1 MANEKFISDN
11 GLLYYDGIVKGRLDK
26 KVDKVEG
33 KDLSTNDYTTEEKN
47 KLANIEATA
56 QVNVIESVEVNGVEA
71 TISDKKASVSIE
83 TGTIDEIKVNGVAQ
97 TITNKSVDIAVPT
110 KVSNLNNDSKFQT
123 DTEVQTAINNAIKD
137 ITGIDFQIV
146 DTLPSTGVKGT
157 IYLVPNSGSSPNV
170 YDEYIWVNNKYEKIG
185 TTEVDLSNYWSKT
198 ELTSLSNT
206 EIDELLA

>member
-1 MANEKFISDN
+1 MANEKFLSDN

-110 KVSNLNNDSKFQT
+110 KVSDLTNDSNFQT

-157 IYLVPNSGSSPNV
+157 IYLVPNSGSAPNV
-170 YDEYIWVNNKYEKIG
+170 YDEYIWVNNKFEKIG